1 MTTAETVSL
10 GHIVDDSGGVI
21 QTGPFGS
28 QLHASDYR
36 VEGTPIIMP
45 VNMGDNVI
53 NERGIARV
61 GNRDARRLAKHRLQA
76 GDIVFS
82 RRGDVGRRAIV
93 KPEQD
98 GWLCGT
104 GCLAVKLGKRRA
116 GVNPDYIALYVGSK
130 AAQTWLADNAVGGT
144 MPNLNTSILSA
155 LPILL
160 PERAIQDAVVDAL
173 QTTYQQEDALR
184 RLISKKKNL
193 QRGVMQEL
201 LTGRRRLPGFK
212 SAWRSG
218 ALADVAEVDPETLSP
233 ATTAP
238 TVDIDYIALEDVSRG
253 ALLGSRRYRFGMAP
267 SRARRK
273 LAAQDVLFGTVR
285 PNLQSHTIYRGGLLV
300 PVAST
305 GFAVIRS
312 RRGISDSEFL
322 GHWVMSGLVL
332 AQVERIIA
340 GSNYPAISSADVRRL
355 GIEYPDIVE
364 QRAIGRVLSDGS
376 EEIASLERRLEST
389 RAIKTGMMQELLT
402 GRTRLPVEVA
412 S

>member
-144 MPNLNTSILSA
+144 MPNLCLLYTS
-155 LPILL
+155 P
-160 PERAIQDAVVDAL
+160 
-173 QTTYQQEDALR
+173 
-184 RLISKKKNL
+184 
-193 QRGVMQEL
+193 
-201 LTGRRRLPGFK
+201 
-212 SAWRSG
+212 
-218 ALADVAEVDPETLSP
+218 SP
-233 ATTAP
+233 R
-238 TVDIDYIALEDVSRG
+238 D
-253 ALLGSRRYRFGMAP
+253 
-267 SRARRK
+267 
-273 LAAQDVLFGTVR
+273 
-285 PNLQSHTIYRGGLLV
+285 
-300 PVAST
+300 
-305 GFAVIRS
+305 
-312 RRGISDSEFL
+312 
-322 GHWVMSGLVL
+322 
-332 AQVERIIA
+332 
-340 GSNYPAISSADVRRL
+340 
-355 GIEYPDIVE
+355 
-364 QRAIGRVLSDGS
+364 
-376 EEIASLERRLEST
+376 
-389 RAIKTGMMQELLT
+389 
-402 GRTRLPVEVA
+402 
-412 S
+412 